1 MRSSSASLLK
11 HSLPRSG
18 RNAVALG
25 RLQRTQFNGRR
36 HAMLTGTLRSSLLIS
51 PSHMSMF
58 YIVVLLRL
66 EVVVPRNR
74 RQLVTCPEV
83 ASIVLH

>member
-1 MRSSSASLLK
+1 
-11 HSLPRSG
+11 
-18 RNAVALG
+18 
-25 RLQRTQFNGRR
+25 
-36 HAMLTGTLRSSLLIS
+36 MLTGTLRSSLLIS
-51 PSHMSMF
+51 PSHVSMF

-83 ASIVLH
+83 APVVIEDERTLLMSYVYPFVARRTP

>member
-1 MRSSSASLLK
+1 
-11 HSLPRSG
+11 
-18 RNAVALG
+18 
-25 RLQRTQFNGRR
+25 
-36 HAMLTGTLRSSLLIS
+36 MLTGTLRSSLLIS
-51 PSHMSMF
+51 PSHVSMF

-83 ASIVLH
+83 APVVIEDERTLLMSTTDYVRICL